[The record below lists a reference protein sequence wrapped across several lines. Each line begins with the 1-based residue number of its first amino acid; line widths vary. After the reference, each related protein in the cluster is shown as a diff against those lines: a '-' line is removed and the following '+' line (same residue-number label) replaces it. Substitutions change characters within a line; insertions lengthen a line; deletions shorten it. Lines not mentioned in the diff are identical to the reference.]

1 MELRTRDGQLEVGGA
16 FKLVAAGYFL
26 GAAAIFVP
34 LFGLVALVSLAAGVP
49 STVNGEPVAGGGGV
63 LFAVLPLIM
72 VPVILAMQ
80 AVMFG
85 GLAVLGLWLYQKRRP
100 IRVVEG

>member
-1 MELRTRDGQLEVGGA
+1 MELRTRNGQLEAGGA

-26 GAAAIFVP
+26 GAAAIFIP
-34 LFGLVALVSLAAGVP
+34 LFGLVTLISLAAGVP
-49 STVNGEPVAGGGGV
+49 PTVNGEPVEGGGV
-63 LFAVLPLIM
+63 VLFALLPLIM